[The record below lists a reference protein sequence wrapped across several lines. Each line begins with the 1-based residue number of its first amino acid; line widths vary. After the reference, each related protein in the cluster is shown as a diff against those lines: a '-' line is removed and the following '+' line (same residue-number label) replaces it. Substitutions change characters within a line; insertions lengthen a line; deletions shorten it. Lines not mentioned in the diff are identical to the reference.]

1 MRSEVEAIIQM
12 REEHVTSVNIKTNKS
27 VIERFSFQAPSLLD
41 NAAGETANRDIV
53 VYLPPSYEASPDCFY
68 PIVYVLHGYD
78 ASPESWFMHVEGELA
93 LNDIMD
99 SLIASGEVEEMILVA
114 VDGTN
119 SLFGNWYLN
128 SEVSGNAM
136 DYVAKDLI
144 AEVESRYRACGDKRA
159 LFGHSMGGFG
169 AFNTA
174 FHFPN
179 TYQAVAALSPAVM
192 MLVPHAHQAH
202 AEFFGDQIRLYYNDE
217 EVAWFIT
224 AYLSILRSVAPN
236 ADNAPSFV
244 ATNMKEAMAALEAL
258 GLSQLSKTHAR
269 NVGSLPFYTEI
280 GTQEDDV
287 FGMPVLTQFEQM
299 VATMKENGLN
309 ITHTTFEG
317 GHVDKMT
324 DQITRALTFIGP
336 FIR

>member
-12 REEHVTSVNIKTNKS
+12 REEHVNAVSVNTNKS
-27 VIERFSFQAPSLLD
+27 VIERFSFQAPSLID

-78 ASPESWFMHVEGELA
+78 ASPESWFTRAKGLRA
-93 LNDIMD
+93 LDEIMD
-99 SLIASGEVEEMILVA
+99 SLIESGEVEEMILVA

-128 SEVSGNAM
+128 SDVSGNAM

-144 AEVESRYRACGDKRA
+144 AEVESRYRACSDKRA

-169 AFNTA
+169 AFNIA

-179 TYQAVAALSPAVM
+179 TYQAIAALSPAAM
-192 MLVPHAHQAH
+192 MLVPHAYQAH
-202 AEFFGDQIRLYYNDE
+202 ADFFGDQIRRYYNDE
-217 EVAWFIT
+217 DVAWFII
-224 AYLSILRSVAPN
+224 AYLSILRGVAPN
-236 ADNAPSFV
+236 AANAPSFIDP
-244 ATNMKEAMAALEAL
+244 TMKEAMAALETL
-258 GLSQLSKTHAR
+258 GLSQLSQTHAKS
-269 NVGSLPFYTEI
+269 VGSLPFYTEI
-280 GTQEDDV
+280 GTQEEDV
-287 FGMPVLTQFEQM
+287 FDMPVLTQFDQM
-299 VATMKENGLN
+299 LATMKDSGLN
-309 ITHTTFEG
+309 VTHTTFEG
-317 GHVDKMT
+317 GHVDKIS

-336 FIR
+336 FLR

>member
-12 REEHVTSVNIKTNKS
+12 REEHVTSVNVNTNKS
-27 VIERFSFQAPSLLD
+27 VIERFSFQAPSLID

-78 ASPESWFMHVEGELA
+78 ASPESWFTQAEGVPA
-93 LNDIMD
+93 LNEIMD
-99 SLIASGEVEEMILVA
+99 SLIESGEVEEMILVA

-119 SLFGNWYLN
+119 SLFGSWYLN
-128 SEVSGNAM
+128 SDVSGNAM
-136 DYVAKDLI
+136 DYVARDLI
-144 AEVESRYRACGDKRA
+144 AEVESRYRACSDKRA

-169 AFNTA
+169 AFNIA

-179 TYQAVAALSPAVM
+179 TYQAIAALSPAAM
-192 MLVPHAHQAH
+192 MLVPHDYQKH
-202 AEFFGDQIRLYYNDE
+202 ADFFGDQIRRYYNDE
-217 EVAWFIT
+217 EVAWFII
-224 AYLSILRSVAPN
+224 AYLSILRGVAPN
-236 ADNAPSFV
+236 ADNAPSFIV
-244 ATNMKEAMAALEAL
+244 TNMKDAMAALEAL

-269 NVGSLPFYTEI
+269 NVGSLRFYTEI

-287 FGMPVLTQFEQM
+287 FDMPVLTQFEQM
-299 VATMKENGLN
+299 VSTMKENGLN

-317 GHVDKMT
+317 GHVDKIT

-336 FIR
+336 FLR